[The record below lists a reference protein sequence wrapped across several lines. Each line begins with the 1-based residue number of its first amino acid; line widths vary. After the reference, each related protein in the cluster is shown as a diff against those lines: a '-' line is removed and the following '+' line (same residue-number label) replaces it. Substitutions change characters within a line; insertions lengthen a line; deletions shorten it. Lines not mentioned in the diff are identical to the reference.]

1 MMKNNESGRS
11 MIEMLGVL
19 AIIGVL
25 SVGGIAGYS
34 KAMMKY
40 RINKSLGATG
50 TTTNGGN
57 TGLIAKARLFPDE
70 LLNGTNNVIAN
81 SNPFGGSFELVAAS
95 RSSTTDADATKCK
108 DCGDAKAFM
117 LSLDSIP
124 EEACMDLITQ
134 DWGSASGSGLIVA
147 GVVKTNSGSSPDF
160 DADIYK
166 SYLQG
171 CTSSAADDG
180 YVCGAQGPMT
190 AAEAASVC
198 EGDYNRLYLKF
209 Y

>member
-1 MMKNNESGRS
+1 
-11 MIEMLGVL
+11 
-19 AIIGVL
+19 
-25 SVGGIAGYS
+25 
-34 KAMMKY
+34 
-40 RINKSLGATG
+40 
-50 TTTNGGN
+50 
-57 TGLIAKARLFPDE
+57 
-70 LLNGTNNVIAN
+70 
-81 SNPFGGSFELVAAS
+81 
-95 RSSTTDADATKCK
+95 
-108 DCGDAKAFM
+108 
-117 LSLDSIP
+117 
-124 EEACMDLITQ
+124 
-134 DWGSASGSGLIVA
+134 LIVA